1 MGKVMAAVGLKE
13 VDTYVLHLHNNMAQY
28 ITTSPILELCLAE
41 EWRPVA
47 HVSQWWQDQYGI
59 DLGIGQARPADWE
72 MEEEKEDT
80 VEREAAERRGEMEEE
95 EGRCG

>member
-1 MGKVMAAVGLKE
+1 MSGGDAIGTVHRGPMGKVMAAVGLKE

-47 HVSQWWQDQYGI
+47 HVSQWW
-59 DLGIGQARPADWE
+59 
-72 MEEEKEDT
+72 
-80 VEREAAERRGEMEEE
+80 
-95 EGRCG
+95 